1 MRFSS
6 SFKYS
11 VCCSV
16 LALSAFLGAPHTAHS
31 ATISLT
37 PESDWS
43 VSRVGGAVPYC
54 TVARKY
60 NHNIVLSFAENA
72 NHNLA
77 IGFDFQ
83 TNKLDPH
90 AVYDVAVET
99 ETGAAASFNVHPIG
113 PTAFILGLEDDSVL
127 RNQLW
132 ATSNLKISI
141 GDDLYTVG
149 TQGFREGRDL
159 LQSCLSSFDINGTSS
174 SSSSGASDQTSPVQS
189 VSVGKRVI
197 GTKEVTDKT
206 GNKVTIVVP
215 ESMKGVL
222 ENAEV
227 GMVNSITALSENG
240 VDVSDNVDNIIEQD
254 IDTDIQEEPVAEEF
268 VEEDTEA
275 PVVPEDLGPVE
286 PEVTD
291 VPVTTDE
298 PEDTS
303 VVESNEQPE
312 IEQEAAPSLEV
323 TQTED
328 AAETSTEQDTGEEA
342 VDITAD
348 VYKNAPEQTEDFQA
362 LEEDLFGEGVNDV
375 SDTMEPAPEVEKKP
389 LPTQQ
394 AGDENSSMKLHI
406 PPSSSDSNSP
416 DIGDM
421 DDMGGESIPSGEV
434 EPMPRDENRSMLEEM
449 KSKNSSQSNRIEEFE
464 TLGHDDVTIRDL
476 QKRAEDLIRE
486 NDELKQALSTKLA
499 NNVAP
504 QAGGAG
510 MSPQEIQ
517 AIESEIAFLKSE
529 NERLNTSLK
538 ELSLMSGDKMDMQA
552 ALRRQLVDL
561 GDTLEKVASD
571 KAALEIELASIK
583 ASAEADVDGG
593 NPDLQRMAMEGKY
606 QEAQREIRR
615 LAMLMEEQQMKFD
628 QEKKKLENM
637 LFDPAVTEEHQ
648 RAYVAKLEK
657 ELEIANQALAEQ
669 RAMYESKAS
678 VKTAAASVSVVEPQA
693 GAAASGVTVARQA
706 DDAHVFD
713 LKEILV
719 KGHADKVTS
728 YQDALVV
735 LEETYPDFKI
745 RESSPSLAKWSVSN
759 GQIWGG
765 VSKVAT
771 PEGFEVVVERTLADV
786 RNECRRDISVEPSLL
801 KAGKTG
807 SLYVY
812 DISCGDVSG
821 GLIFHADQAGEMTM
835 IALESSQ
842 VAKLDLFVQKDA
854 LVGSLIARMNQ
865 AKTEQ
870 SL

>member
-1 MRFSS
+1 MRFSSS

-16 LALSAFLGAPHTAHS
+16 LALSAFLGTPHTAHS

-132 ATSNLKISI
+132 ATSKLKISI
-141 GDDLYTVG
+141 GDDLYAVG

-240 VDVSDNVDNIIEQD
+240 ADVSDNVDDIIEQD
-254 IDTDIQEEPVAEEF
+254 IDADIEEEPVAEE
-268 VEEDTEA
+268 VVGEDTQS

-291 VPVTTDE
+291 VPVSDE
-298 PEDTS
+298 PEDMS
-303 VVESNEQPE
+303 EDQANEQPE
-312 IEQEAAPSLEV
+312 IEQQAVPALEV
-323 TQTED
+323 TQTEN

-348 VYKNAPEQTEDFQA
+348 VYKNAPEPTDEFQTM
-362 LEEDLFGEGVNDV
+362 EEDLFGEGTDDA
-375 SDTMEPAPEVEKKP
+375 SETMESETQPEKKP

-406 PPSSSDSNSP
+406 PPSSSEADSL
-416 DIGDM
+416 DIEDM

-434 EPMPRDENRSMLEEM
+434 EPMPLDENRSMLEEM
-449 KSKNSSQSNRIEEFE
+449 KLKNSSQSQRIEEFE

-486 NDELKQALSTKLA
+486 NDELKQTLSTKLA

-510 MSPQEIQ
+510 MSAQEIQ

-529 NERLNTSLK
+529 NERLNASLK

-648 RAYVAKLEK
+648 RAYVTKLEK

-693 GAAASGVTVARQA
+693 GVAANEVSGARQA
-706 DDAHVFD
+706 GDAHVFD

-786 RNECRRDISVEPSLL
+786 RNECRRKVSVEPSLL

-821 GLIFHADQAGEMTM
+821 GLVFYADHQGEMTI

-842 VAKLDLFVQKDA
+842 AAKLDLFVQKDA
-854 LVGSLIARMNQ
+854 LVGSLIARMKQ

>member
-11 VCCSV
+11 ICCSV
-16 LALSAFLGAPHTAHS
+16 LALSAFLGNPYS
-31 ATISLT
+31 AQAATMNLA
-37 PESDWS
+37 PESEWS
-43 VSRVGGAVPYC
+43 VSRVGGVVPYC

-83 TNKLDPH
+83 ANKLDPN
-90 AVYDVAVET
+90 AVYDVGVET
-99 ETGAAASFNVHPIG
+99 ESGTGASFNVHPIG

-141 GDDLYTVG
+141 GEDLYTVG

-159 LQSCLSSFDINGTSS
+159 LQSCLTSFDVKDSSPDATGPQTSS
-174 SSSSGASDQTSPVQS
+174 GN
-189 VSVGKRVI
+189 KRAV
-197 GTKEVTDKT
+197 GTKEITDKS

-215 ESMKGVL
+215 ESMKGAL

-227 GMVNSITALSENG
+227 GNVNTVTALSGNG
-240 VDVSDNVDNIIEQD
+240 GEVADSIDDD
-254 IDTDIQEEPVAEEF
+254 IAADIQDEPVVEDIVEKAVETKPQPAE
-268 VEEDTEA
+268 
-275 PVVPEDLGPVE
+275 VPEDLGPVE
-286 PEVTD
+286 PEVAD
-291 VPVTTDE
+291 IPVSEDIEEPAVEADEAFVSDE
-298 PEDTS
+298 PIVIEDTIEITAEDN
-303 VVESNEQPE
+303 VE
-312 IEQEAAPSLEV
+312 
-323 TQTED
+323 ED
-328 AAETSTEQDTGEEA
+328 V

-348 VYKNAPEQTEDFQA
+348 VYKNAPQETEEFEA
-362 LEEDLFGEGVNDV
+362 LEEDLFSEDADDI
-375 SDTMEPAPEVEKKP
+375 SSIDPQAEKKP

-394 AGDENSSMKLHI
+394 AGDENSSMKLHV
-406 PPSSSDSNSP
+406 PPSDSNSTE
-416 DIGDM
+416 M
-421 DDMGGESIPSGEV
+421 DNDEDVDTNMAPITDEI
-434 EPMPRDENRSMLEEM
+434 EPIMPLDKNRSVLEEM
-449 KSKNSSQSNRIEEFE
+449 KSNGSSQSKRIEEFE
-464 TLGHDDVTIRDL
+464 TLGHDDVSIRDL

-499 NNVAP
+499 NNITP

-510 MSPQEIQ
+510 MSAQEIQ

-529 NERLNTSLK
+529 NERLNASLK

-583 ASAEADVDGG
+583 ASAEGDVNGD

-628 QEKKKLENM
+628 QERKKLENM

-657 ELEIANQALAEQ
+657 ELEIANQALSEQ
-669 RAMYESKAS
+669 RAMYESNAPAQ
-678 VKTAAASVSVVEPQA
+678 TAAAAISVVEPQA
-693 GAAASGVTVARQA
+693 GTPVNEVVVAQG
-706 DDAHVFD
+706 DAHTFD
-713 LKEILV
+713 IKELLV
-719 KGHADKVTS
+719 KGHVGSFTS
-728 YQDALVV
+728 YQDALVI

-745 RESSPSLAKWSVSN
+745 RESSASLAKWSVSN
-759 GQIWGG
+759 GQIWGA
-765 VSKVAT
+765 VSKVSA

-786 RNECRRDISVEPSLL
+786 RNGCRRDVSVEPSLL

-812 DISCGDVSG
+812 DVSCGDLMG
-821 GLIFHADQAGEMTM
+821 GLVFHTDHQGEMTL

-842 VAKLDLFVQKDA
+842 PAKLDLFVQKDA
-854 LVGSLIARMNQ
+854 LVGSLIGRMKQ
-865 AKTEQ
+865 AKADQT
-870 SL
+870 L